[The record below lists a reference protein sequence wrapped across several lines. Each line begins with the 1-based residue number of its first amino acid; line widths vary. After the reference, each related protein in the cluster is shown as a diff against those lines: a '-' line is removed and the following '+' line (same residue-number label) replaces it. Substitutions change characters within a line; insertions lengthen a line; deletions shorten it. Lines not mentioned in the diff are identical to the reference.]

1 MRLYQLA
8 FLLCL
13 LLVTVM
19 SCSTEEDRPVQIEQ
33 SDLVGQWDVTVRG
46 ALLFIEFTEDN
57 RVLIQDRG
65 AIGQPDSTIYY
76 YQDYKLLENNTIE
89 GLPGNSVMSEITVS
103 GDRLTFFFSNPTNGH
118 RLKYYGQRVEE
129 TEIED
134 LSSLLNRTWIT
145 VLENGEPILPEYQ
158 KISYFSKTGIF
169 LIKDFSDSGLHMFE
183 WEWNDYSQICYTEYQ
198 RPQFIPQPICMS
210 FLILEEDFAE
220 FEVGGR
226 VIRIEPTTLF

>member
-33 SDLVGQWDVTVRG
+33 SDLVGQWDVAVRG

-103 GDRLTFFFSNPTNGH
+103 SDRLTFFFSNPTNGH

-169 LIKDFSDSGLHMFE
+169 LIKDFLDSGLHML
-183 WEWNDYSQICYTEYQ
+183 S
-198 RPQFIPQPICMS
+198 
-210 FLILEEDFAE
+210 LIH
-220 FEVGGR
+220 
-226 VIRIEPTTLF
+226 I

>member
-76 YQDYKLLENNTIE
+76 YQDYNCLLYTS
-89 GLPGNSVMSEITVS
+89 PSPR
-103 GDRLTFFFSNPTNGH
+103 DRG
-118 RLKYYGQRVEE
+118 
-129 TEIED
+129 
-134 LSSLLNRTWIT
+134 
-145 VLENGEPILPEYQ
+145 
-158 KISYFSKTGIF
+158 
-169 LIKDFSDSGLHMFE
+169 
-183 WEWNDYSQICYTEYQ
+183 
-198 RPQFIPQPICMS
+198 
-210 FLILEEDFAE
+210 
-220 FEVGGR
+220 
-226 VIRIEPTTLF
+226 